1 LLAIASGGRSLAV
14 SRANIAQLVEQRFRK
29 AWVAGSNPAVG
40 SSFRAARC
48 EGLDLI
54 VNDLW
59 FFEPFIFTQG
69 RKSKNGA
76 IWRHFHHFLVK
87 SW

>member
-1 LLAIASGGRSLAV
+1 
-14 SRANIAQLVEQRFRK
+14 
-29 AWVAGSNPAVG
+29 
-40 SSFRAARC
+40 
-48 EGLDLI
+48 